1 MHIIYYLNM
10 LMHILRNIS
19 NDHKVLKQM
28 LFLYPYKLYST
39 LLLQV
44 EGVVEEEV
52 VGKEVIMVMVMV
64 IVKLINNLKHHL
76 FNLICLWFFVNIHD
90 FMFFIIE
97 SRELKFILKAFKF
110 IILMEI
116 NVIQIE
122 YYHIQQF
129 YLINLHNLNH

>member
-19 NDHKVLKQM
+19 NDHKVLKQT